1 MWQNSERTASAA
13 AAELLAEVNADD
25 WGQVGVSP
33 YETGRLV
40 ALAPWLAGHQARLE
54 FLCRR
59 QNADG
64 GWGGPDG
71 YAVVPTLSAT
81 TGLLAQLRR
90 GVPRGEEDPAMR
102 AAGNGLRV
110 LRRWLDPESGLAI
123 PDTVAVELIVPA
135 LIDDLN
141 ELLSSSDS
149 ALPEALGVSGLHL
162 PMPRGFDRRPLA
174 VVRDRFGAGA
184 LPQASWACLELF
196 GRAAAQVPFVR
207 PVAGAVGCSAAATA
221 TWLGGP
227 NGGRDGV
234 LFLETLQAR
243 SGGPV
248 PTVTPISYF
257 EPAWVLNSLDI
268 GGFTST
274 IPRRILDRLDNGL
287 TATGAPASPGLPDD
301 ADDTAAVLTAL
312 LRHGRGRAPDSL
324 LGFKTD
330 GYFTCFPTER
340 NPSVSTNAHV
350 LEAFAL
356 YMARQPADGA
366 RFAAHAA
373 VAAQWLQEHQ
383 NADGSWQDKWH
394 ASAYYATACC
404 VLALALHGGKGSRES
419 IDRAVAWIVQT
430 QRPDGSWGRWQGTAE
445 ETAYAV
451 QILALSASDAFA
463 ANAIKRG
470 CAFLADPP
478 PLAEHPPLWHGKD
491 LYMPIIVVRA
501 IRLAAM
507 QLGLHDNGYN
517 GRADLKSVD
526 VTASAPAPAAA
537 GSPSHEAAKTADQPS
552 PAGTG

>member
-1 MWQNSERTASAA
+1 MWQNKERAGSAA
-13 AAELLAEVNADD
+13 AADELLADVDADD

-59 QNADG
+59 QSADG

-81 TGLLAQLRR
+81 AGLLAQLRR
-90 GVPRGEEDPAMR
+90 GLPPGEQAPVVR
-102 AAGNGLRV
+102 AVGHGLGA
-110 LRRWLDPESGLAI
+110 LRRWLDPETGLAV

-135 LIDDLN
+135 LVDDLN
-141 ELLSSSDS
+141 ELLSSPDP
-149 ALPEALGVSGLHL
+149 ALRDTLGVSGLHL
-162 PMPRGFDRRPLA
+162 PLPKGFDRRPLA
-174 VVRDRFGAGA
+174 ALRDRFSAGA

-196 GRAAAQVPFVR
+196 GGAAVRASFVR
-207 PVAGAVGCSAAATA
+207 PVAGAVSCSAAATA

-227 NGGRDGV
+227 NGDRDGV
-234 LFLETLQAR
+234 AFLETLQAR

-268 GGFTST
+268 GGLSRTV
-274 IPRRILDRLDNGL
+274 PRGILDRLDAGL
-287 TATGAPASPGLPDD
+287 TATGAPASPGLPHD

-312 LRHGRGRAPDSL
+312 LRHGNGRAPDSL
-324 LGFKTD
+324 LGFKAD
-330 GYFTCFPTER
+330 GYFTCFPSER

-350 LEAFAL
+350 LEALAL
-356 YMARQPADGA
+356 YLARRPADGA
-366 RFAAHAA
+366 RFAVHATT
-373 VAAQWLQEHQ
+373 AAQWLQDHQ

-404 VLALALHGGKGSRES
+404 VLALTLHGGAGSREA
-419 IDRAVAWIVQT
+419 IDRAAAWVIQA
-430 QRPDGSWGRWQGTAE
+430 QRPDGSWGQWQGTVE

-463 ANAIKRG
+463 VDAIKRG

-491 LYMPIIVVRA
+491 LYMPIAVVKA
-501 IRLAAM
+501 ARLAALHM
-507 QLGLHDNGYN
+507 GLENPGYS
-517 GRADLKSVD
+517 ALTDLKGADSA
-526 VTASAPAPAAA
+526 ASAPAPVAAS
-537 GSPSHEAAKTADQPS
+537 SPSREAATIADRRS
-552 PAGTG
+552 AA